1 MHCSGTRNEEGTMT
15 EEQRLIFTMVQEGK
29 ITAEQAERL
38 LAALPETPESDAQPE
53 PDRSPEWAGGEDD
66 WAEDWA
72 DEPHATLADHIHCH
86 VRDEMRRVQE
96 EVRRA
101 HDQVHAELK
110 RAMPEI
116 GRAHE
121 EVRRAL
127 GHALIE
133 LRRVIS

>member
-1 MHCSGTRNEEGTMT
+1 MRNEEGTMT

-38 LAALPETPESDAQPE
+38 LAALPETPESDTQPE
-53 PDRSPEWAGGEDD
+53 PDRASDWSAGEND
-66 WAEDWA
+66 WD
-72 DEPHATLADHIHCH
+72 DEPCATLAAHIRCEVH
-86 VRDEMRRVQE
+86 DEMRRVQD

-110 RAMPEI
+110 RVMPEVH
-116 GRAHE
+116 RAQD
-121 EVRRAL
+121 EVRRAV